1 MIQKLSIF
9 PLLFLLISCGKE
21 NNNKTTADKTDS
33 IAVSEEVKP
42 DAADNQSGVTERAL
56 KEIIF
61 KTDSVKKHLNRKN
74 ALALYL
80 KFREDTGELIGKID
94 KDNTYILDNF
104 YTHVSEKT
112 QKLNLPDSLKTKFRD
127 IKKANIEFW
136 EIGEGYIEIR
146 PKADY
151 YQKIFDN
158 KLSADYNEFVK
169 LEAFENKDLIGADAG
184 LTISF
189 EELSVLVLNWENF
202 LLKYPNSK
210 LYAEVKENYKNLLN
224 IYLFGL
230 DNTPTYENNGDNV
243 LELYN
248 ENKKEFE
255 RFTSKNPESVA
266 SKIVLSL
273 LEEFKNKSTYDD
285 LHKKRDQEFLKYPI
299 TK

>member
-1 MIQKLSIF
+1 MTKNLSFLFSI
-9 PLLFLLISCGKE
+9 LLLASCGKE
-21 NNNKTTADKTDS
+21 NKSKTNNQTDS
-33 IAVSEEVKP
+33 IAITADTKPNLTEE
-42 DAADNQSGVTERAL
+42 QSTETDKAL
-56 KEIIF
+56 KQIIF
-61 KTDSVKKHLNRKN
+61 KTDSVKKHLTPKN

-80 KFREDTGELIGKID
+80 KFREETDELISKID
-94 KDNTYILDNF
+94 KENTYILDNF

-112 QKLNLPDSLKTKFRD
+112 QKLSLPDSLKTKFRNLE
-127 IKKANIEFW
+127 KANIEFW

-146 PKADY
+146 PKANY
-151 YQKIFDN
+151 YQKVFEN
-158 KLSADYNEFVK
+158 KLPADYNEFVK

-184 LTISF
+184 LSISF

-230 DNTPTYENNGDNV
+230 DNTPTYENNGDNTY
-243 LELYN
+243 ELYD

-255 RFTSKNPESVA
+255 RFTSKNPKSVA

-273 LEEFKNKSTYDD
+273 LEEFKNNSSSNEF
-285 LHKKRDQEFLKYPI
+285 HKKIDQEFLKYAI